1 MLRIFSVA
9 TLCVLNPPEFVKQ
22 YQNSV
27 RQRKRVA
34 LMAYPQFWDS
44 KQYQQFAQEVE
55 GAVKE
60 HEGEVKAWVQG
71 EVDTQ
76 EARVTGEVEA
86 QLKVASGLDKLE
98 NKAKDD
104 LKAASGLDEPEAAE
118 KYLDDAVKT
127 VSREASELLWENGE
141 MPDLFQTVFGYVFD
155 VLSETL
161 FLVIFFV
168 QAAGLAQ
175 LALDKHAKEQPR
187 RPRGTRDCVRH

>member
-1 MLRIFSVA
+1 M
-9 TLCVLNPPEFVKQ
+9 
-22 YQNSV
+22 
-27 RQRKRVA
+27 
-34 LMAYPQFWDS
+34 
-44 KQYQQFAQEVE
+44 
-55 GAVKE
+55 KE

-175 LALDKHAKEQPR
+175 LALDKHGARRGGRVAPAPGGDPSQPVKAVPEEQKIEVTTTPVEVLQV
-187 RPRGTRDCVRH
+187 DDLEQ